1 MKVVLVII
9 IFLPSFTLC
18 IFFPLGN
25 IRNFCRDYTL
35 QSRFRTYILVCTF
48 ISPLKLKCITSHKE
62 LFSLRT
68 AYLNSKD
75 KRQDLSGKRAW
86 EHTYPKSRKFLT
98 FFIKRTFPLK
108 FTHKTRTKGLFIE
121 SMHGKVVNFP
131 LFTTKAFNREA
142 QNRKKSSHLLLKR
155 VYAHTKRGTS
165 LIALR

>member
-1 MKVVLVII
+1 MKMLTLWKCSRWTAAWKYVYLKKGTVSTKNAKKLWDDVFKNFSTLKVVLVII

-75 KRQDLSGKRAW
+75 KSQDLSGKRAW
-86 EHTYPKSRKFLT
+86 ERTYPKSRKFLT

-121 SMHGKVVNFP
+121 SMAK
-131 LFTTKAFNREA
+131 L
-142 QNRKKSSHLLLKR
+142 
-155 VYAHTKRGTS
+155 
-165 LIALR
+165 